1 MRDFAIRVL
10 INAVAIAVTA
20 LLIPGIQVANNDIVT
35 LLILGLIFGLVNSM
49 LKPILLLLTCPMVI
63 LSLGLFILVINGVML
78 LITDALAGDALIIDG
93 GMSTAIWG
101 GMVMAIVSMILE
113 AVLRL
118 DDKDAE
124 NGDPV
129 VIYPRLTETQV
140 VDAQWNSAALIPRP
154 RQGALCRRCRL
165 LV

>member
-129 VIYPRLTETQV
+129 VIYRDSQKLK
-140 VDAQWNSAALIPRP
+140 
-154 RQGALCRRCRL
+154 
-165 LV
+165 

>member
-1 MRDFAIRVL
+1 MRDFVIRVL

-49 LKPILLLLTCPMVI
+49 LKPILLILTCPMVI

-78 LITDALAGDALIIDG
+78 LITDALAGDALIIEG

-118 DDKDAE
+118 DDKDDK
-124 NGDPV
+124 NGS
-129 VIYPRLTETQV
+129 QV
-140 VDAQWNSAALIPRP
+140 VMYRDSSKSK
-154 RQGALCRRCRL
+154 
-165 LV
+165 

>member
-63 LSLGLFILVINGVML
+63 LSLGLFILVINGLML
-78 LITDALAGDALIIDG
+78 MITDALAGDALIIEG

-101 GMVMAIVSMILE
+101 GMVMAIVSMVLE
-113 AVLRL
+113 AALRL
-118 DDKDAE
+118 DDKDGE
-124 NGDPV
+124 NGGRV
-129 VIYPRLTETQV
+129 VIYRDSEK
-140 VDAQWNSAALIPRP
+140 SK
-154 RQGALCRRCRL
+154 
-165 LV
+165 

>member
-1 MRDFAIRVL
+1 MRDFVIRVL

-20 LLIPGIQVANNDIVT
+20 LLIPGIQVANSDVGT

-78 LITDALAGDALIIDG
+78 MITDALVGDALIIQG

-118 DDKDAE
+118 DDKGSA
-124 NGDPV
+124 NGEQV
-129 VIYPRLTETQV
+129 VI
-140 VDAQWNSAALIPRP
+140 
-154 RQGALCRRCRL
+154 CRDSQKSK
-165 LV
+165 

>member
-63 LSLGLFILVINGVML
+63 LSLGLFILVINGLML
-78 LITDALAGDALIIDG
+78 MITDALAGDALIIEG

-101 GMVMAIVSMILE
+101 GVVMAIVSMALE
-113 AVLRL
+113 AALRL
-118 DDKDAE
+118 DDKDGE
-124 NGDPV
+124 NGGRV
-129 VIYPRLTETQV
+129 VIYRDSEK
-140 VDAQWNSAALIPRP
+140 SK
-154 RQGALCRRCRL
+154 
-165 LV
+165 

>member
-78 LITDALAGDALIIDG
+78 MITDALVGDALIIEG

-118 DDKDAE
+118 DDKDPTD
-124 NGDPV
+124 NDSV
-129 VIYPRLTETQV
+129 VIYR
-140 VDAQWNSAALIPRP
+140 DSRKSK
-154 RQGALCRRCRL
+154 
-165 LV
+165 

>member
-63 LSLGLFILVINGVML
+63 LSLGLFILVINGLML
-78 LITDALAGDALIIDG
+78 MITDALAGDALIIEG

-101 GMVMAIVSMILE
+101 GMVMAIVSMVLE

-118 DDKDAE
+118 DDKDGE
-124 NGDPV
+124 NGGRV
-129 VIYPRLTETQV
+129 VIYRDSEK
-140 VDAQWNSAALIPRP
+140 SK
-154 RQGALCRRCRL
+154 
-165 LV
+165 

>member
-78 LITDALAGDALIIDG
+78 MITDALAGDALMIEG
-93 GMSTAIWG
+93 GMSSAIWG
-101 GMVMAIVSMILE
+101 GVVMAIVSMALE
-113 AVLRL
+113 AALRL
-118 DDKDAE
+118 DDKDGE
-124 NGDPV
+124 NDSQV
-129 VIYPRLTETQV
+129 VIYRDSQK
-140 VDAQWNSAALIPRP
+140 SK
-154 RQGALCRRCRL
+154 
-165 LV
+165 

>member
-20 LLIPGIQVANNDIVT
+20 LLIPGIQVANNDVVT

-129 VIYPRLTETQV
+129 VIYRDSQKLK
-140 VDAQWNSAALIPRP
+140 
-154 RQGALCRRCRL
+154 
-165 LV
+165 